1 MNDLVYSLNGGLV
14 TDQNKI
20 STISKVDINSIQ
32 KLIRNYK
39 QDLECFGELG
49 FELQKIAKT
58 NKKIYFLNEQQA
70 TLLLTYM
77 KNSES
82 VRNAKK
88 VLVFAF
94 YQMKEK
100 LRSLEQEQEKARFK
114 SLSDENQR
122 LNSLNHH
129 QKIGYK
135 SQLKQ
140 QKEKY
145 ENKIKAL
152 KYDLENKK
160 ELSFKR
166 KLSQKELL
174 ELRKILA
181 KDYNIVCFKEW
192 EMSLFAEKIGKNS
205 VFEVVLNKLEKELNY
220 WKNYEKYEE
229 KWKKNIKELKMKLV
243 DKLKKAY
250 DYKKELYKAEKGS
263 SSKEYHIENAEIFQ
277 DFIELELLQCEDIER
292 RYFLMQIYRYGYQN
306 IRSLNSKLAFKAKL
320 DNDDINFIKILK
332 EANIL
337 HALNEIYTTKEVKKI
352 AKD

>member
-114 SLSDENQR
+114 TLSDENQR
-122 LNSLNHH
+122 LNYLNHH

-135 SQLKQ
+135 SQLAQ
-140 QKEKY
+140 QKEHY

-181 KDYNIVCFKEW
+181 KDYGILCIKEW
-192 EMSLFAEKIGKNS
+192 
-205 VFEVVLNKLEKELNY
+205 
-220 WKNYEKYEE
+220 
-229 KWKKNIKELKMKLV
+229 
-243 DKLKKAY
+243 
-250 DYKKELYKAEKGS
+250 
-263 SSKEYHIENAEIFQ
+263 
-277 DFIELELLQCEDIER
+277 
-292 RYFLMQIYRYGYQN
+292 
-306 IRSLNSKLAFKAKL
+306 
-320 DNDDINFIKILK
+320 
-332 EANIL
+332 
-337 HALNEIYTTKEVKKI
+337 
-352 AKD
+352 

>member
-32 KLIRNYK
+32 RLIRNYK

-58 NKKIYFLNEQQA
+58 NKKIYYLNEQQA

-114 SLSDENQR
+114 SLSDENLR

-135 SQLKQ
+135 SQLAQ

-152 KYDLENKK
+152 KYDLEHKK

-166 KLSQKELL
+166 KLSKEELL

-181 KDYNIVCFKEW
+181 RDYDILCFKKW
-192 EMSLFAEKIGKNS
+192 EMSLVAEKIGKDT
-205 VFEVVLNKLEKELNY
+205 VFEAVLNKLEKELKY
-220 WKNYEKYEE
+220 WQNYEEYEE
-229 KWKKNIKELKMKLV
+229 KWKKIL
-243 DKLKKAY
+243 
-250 DYKKELYKAEKGS
+250 
-263 SSKEYHIENAEIFQ
+263 
-277 DFIELELLQCEDIER
+277 R
-292 RYFLMQIYRYGYQN
+292 R
-306 IRSLNSKLAFKAKL
+306 
-320 DNDDINFIKILK
+320 
-332 EANIL
+332 
-337 HALNEIYTTKEVKKI
+337 
-352 AKD
+352 

>member
-135 SQLKQ
+135 SQLAQ

-152 KYDLENKK
+152 QYDLEKKK

-181 KDYNIVCFKEW
+181 RDYGILCIKEW
-192 EMSLFAEKIGKNS
+192 EMSLVAEKIGKDT
-205 VFEVVLNKLEKELNY
+205 VFEAVVKKLEKELDY

-229 KWKKNIKELKMKLV
+229 KW
-243 DKLKKAY
+243 
-250 DYKKELYKAEKGS
+250 
-263 SSKEYHIENAEIFQ
+263 
-277 DFIELELLQCEDIER
+277 R
-292 RYFLMQIYRYGYQN
+292 
-306 IRSLNSKLAFKAKL
+306 
-320 DNDDINFIKILK
+320 KILRR
-332 EANIL
+332 
-337 HALNEIYTTKEVKKI
+337 
-352 AKD
+352 

>member
-114 SLSDENQR
+114 SLSDENLR

-135 SQLKQ
+135 SQLAQ

-152 KYDLENKK
+152 QYDLENKN

-166 KLSQKELL
+166 KLSKEELL

-181 KDYNIVCFKEW
+181 RDYGMICIKEW
-192 EMSLFAEKIGKNS
+192 EFEFLAEKIALES
-205 VFEVVLNKLEKELNY
+205 TRMTTWDAVVKKLKQNLDY
-220 WKNYEKYEE
+220 WQNYEEYEE
-229 KWKKNIKELKMKLV
+229 KW
-243 DKLKKAY
+243 
-250 DYKKELYKAEKGS
+250 
-263 SSKEYHIENAEIFQ
+263 
-277 DFIELELLQCEDIER
+277 R
-292 RYFLMQIYRYGYQN
+292 
-306 IRSLNSKLAFKAKL
+306 
-320 DNDDINFIKILK
+320 KILRR
-332 EANIL
+332 
-337 HALNEIYTTKEVKKI
+337 
-352 AKD
+352 

>member
-32 KLIRNYK
+32 RLIRNYK

-58 NKKIYFLNEQQA
+58 NKKIYYLNEQQA

-114 SLSDENQR
+114 TLSDENLR

-135 SQLKQ
+135 SQLAQ

-181 KDYNIVCFKEW
+181 RDYGMICIKEW
-192 EMSLFAEKIGKNS
+192 EFEFLAEKIALESTKMTTWDA
-205 VFEVVLNKLEKELNY
+205 VVKKLKQSLDY
-220 WKNYEKYEE
+220 WQNYEEYEE
-229 KWKKNIKELKMKLV
+229 KW
-243 DKLKKAY
+243 
-250 DYKKELYKAEKGS
+250 
-263 SSKEYHIENAEIFQ
+263 
-277 DFIELELLQCEDIER
+277 R
-292 RYFLMQIYRYGYQN
+292 
-306 IRSLNSKLAFKAKL
+306 
-320 DNDDINFIKILK
+320 KILRR
-332 EANIL
+332 
-337 HALNEIYTTKEVKKI
+337 
-352 AKD
+352 

>member
-32 KLIRNYK
+32 RLIRNYK

-58 NKKIYFLNEQQA
+58 NKKIYYLNEQQA

-114 SLSDENQR
+114 SLSDENLR

-135 SQLKQ
+135 SQLAQ
-140 QKEKY
+140 QKEHY

-166 KLSQKELL
+166 KLSKEELL

-181 KDYNIVCFKEW
+181 RDYGILCMKEW
-192 EMSLFAEKIGKNS
+192 EMSLVAEKIGKDT
-205 VFEVVLNKLEKELNY
+205 VFEAVLKKLGKELDY
-220 WKNYEKYEE
+220 WQNYEEYEE
-229 KWKKNIKELKMKLV
+229 KW
-243 DKLKKAY
+243 
-250 DYKKELYKAEKGS
+250 
-263 SSKEYHIENAEIFQ
+263 
-277 DFIELELLQCEDIER
+277 R
-292 RYFLMQIYRYGYQN
+292 
-306 IRSLNSKLAFKAKL
+306 
-320 DNDDINFIKILK
+320 KILRR
-332 EANIL
+332 
-337 HALNEIYTTKEVKKI
+337 
-352 AKD
+352 

>member
-32 KLIRNYK
+32 RLIRNYK

-58 NKKIYFLNEQQA
+58 NKKIYYLNEQQA

-114 SLSDENQR
+114 TLSDENLR

-135 SQLKQ
+135 SQLAQ
-140 QKEKY
+140 QKEHY

-152 KYDLENKK
+152 QYDLEKKK

-166 KLSQKELL
+166 KLSKEELL

-181 KDYNIVCFKEW
+181 RDYGMICIKEW
-192 EMSLFAEKIGKNS
+192 EFEFLAEKIALESTKMTTWDA
-205 VFEVVLNKLEKELNY
+205 VVKKLKQSLDY
-220 WKNYEKYEE
+220 WQNYEEYEE
-229 KWKKNIKELKMKLV
+229 KWKKIL
-243 DKLKKAY
+243 
-250 DYKKELYKAEKGS
+250 
-263 SSKEYHIENAEIFQ
+263 
-277 DFIELELLQCEDIER
+277 R
-292 RYFLMQIYRYGYQN
+292 R
-306 IRSLNSKLAFKAKL
+306 
-320 DNDDINFIKILK
+320 
-332 EANIL
+332 
-337 HALNEIYTTKEVKKI
+337 
-352 AKD
+352 

>member
-32 KLIRNYK
+32 RLIRNYK

-58 NKKIYFLNEQQA
+58 NKKIYYLNEQQA

-114 SLSDENQR
+114 TLSDENLR

-135 SQLKQ
+135 SQLAQ

-152 KYDLENKK
+152 KYDLEKKK

-166 KLSQKELL
+166 KLSKEELL

-181 KDYNIVCFKEW
+181 RDYGILCIKEW
-192 EMSLFAEKIGKNS
+192 EFEFLAEKIALESTKMTTWDA
-205 VFEVVLNKLEKELNY
+205 VVKKLKQSLDY
-220 WKNYEKYEE
+220 WQNYEEYEE
-229 KWKKNIKELKMKLV
+229 KW
-243 DKLKKAY
+243 
-250 DYKKELYKAEKGS
+250 
-263 SSKEYHIENAEIFQ
+263 
-277 DFIELELLQCEDIER
+277 R
-292 RYFLMQIYRYGYQN
+292 
-306 IRSLNSKLAFKAKL
+306 
-320 DNDDINFIKILK
+320 KILRR
-332 EANIL
+332 
-337 HALNEIYTTKEVKKI
+337 
-352 AKD
+352 

>member
-32 KLIRNYK
+32 RLIRNYK

-58 NKKIYFLNEQQA
+58 NKKIYYLNEQQA

-114 SLSDENQR
+114 TLSDENLR

-135 SQLKQ
+135 SQLAQ
-140 QKEKY
+140 QKEHY

-152 KYDLENKK
+152 KYDLENKN

-166 KLSQKELL
+166 KLSKEELL

-181 KDYNIVCFKEW
+181 RDYGILCIKEW
-192 EMSLFAEKIGKNS
+192 EMSLVAEKIGKDT
-205 VFEVVLNKLEKELNY
+205 VFEAVLKKLEKELKY
-220 WKNYEKYEE
+220 WQNYEEYEE
-229 KWKKNIKELKMKLV
+229 KWKKIL
-243 DKLKKAY
+243 
-250 DYKKELYKAEKGS
+250 
-263 SSKEYHIENAEIFQ
+263 
-277 DFIELELLQCEDIER
+277 R
-292 RYFLMQIYRYGYQN
+292 R
-306 IRSLNSKLAFKAKL
+306 
-320 DNDDINFIKILK
+320 
-332 EANIL
+332 
-337 HALNEIYTTKEVKKI
+337 
-352 AKD
+352 

>member
-32 KLIRNYK
+32 RLIRNYK

-58 NKKIYFLNEQQA
+58 NKKIYYLNEQQA

-114 SLSDENQR
+114 SLSDENLR

-135 SQLKQ
+135 SQLAQ

-152 KYDLENKK
+152 KYDLENKN

-181 KDYNIVCFKEW
+181 RDYGMICIKEW
-192 EMSLFAEKIGKNS
+192 EMSLVAEKIGKDT
-205 VFEVVLNKLEKELNY
+205 VFEAVLKKLGKELDY
-220 WKNYEKYEE
+220 WQNYEKYEE
-229 KWKKNIKELKMKLV
+229 KWKKIL
-243 DKLKKAY
+243 
-250 DYKKELYKAEKGS
+250 
-263 SSKEYHIENAEIFQ
+263 
-277 DFIELELLQCEDIER
+277 R
-292 RYFLMQIYRYGYQN
+292 R
-306 IRSLNSKLAFKAKL
+306 
-320 DNDDINFIKILK
+320 
-332 EANIL
+332 
-337 HALNEIYTTKEVKKI
+337 
-352 AKD
+352 